1 MRFQDRVA
9 IITGSGSGLGRVLA
23 HRFAA
28 EGAAVVVADV
38 VGQLASAVGDEI
50 SLAGGKSLAQTTDVT
65 NAADVEAM
73 VGAAREVFGPV
84 DILVNNAAKATDA
97 DFTDMSE
104 ETWDDDVGV
113 TLKGPFLCSQ
123 AVLAGMVQNESGVIL
138 NISSVNA
145 LAYFGN
151 EAYSA
156 AKAGI
161 LSLTRS
167 LAVRYG
173 PYGVRVNA
181 IVPGTLR
188 TPAWEQRQQK
198 DPEVFERIAK
208 WYPLGRIGEPE
219 VVAGAALFLA
229 SDEASWITGAVLPVD
244 CERKQNTCQSTHRN
258 LDSHDLRHR
267 SGARR
272 GGSDQTHAST
282 TASIIG
288 ERSRVR
294 SKGILLSAAAT
305 LILLVFVAF
314 PAAARKPEPQAGEFC
329 AAELPLGSPS
339 LQETRTTTE
348 VAPGVTYTLI
358 ERGEQSG
365 KDFYTVDVAFETDLA
380 AAKAAAKE

>member
-1 MRFQDRVA
+1 MRFQGRVA

-23 HRFAA
+23 HRFAG

-38 VGQLASAVGDEI
+38 VGQRATEVVDEI
-50 SLAGGKSLAQTTDVT
+50 SEAGGKSLAQTVDVT
-65 NAADVEAM
+65 DAADVEAM
-73 VGAAREVFGPV
+73 VGAARESFGSV
-84 DILVNNAAKATDA
+84 QILVNNAAKATDA
-97 DFTDMSE
+97 DFTDVSE
-104 ETWDDDVGV
+104 ETWDDDVAV

-219 VVAGAALFLA
+219 DVARAALFLA
-229 SDEASWITGAVLPVD
+229 SDEAAWISGAALPVD
-244 CERKQNTCQSTHRN
+244 
-258 LDSHDLRHR
+258 
-267 SGARR
+267 
-272 GGSDQTHAST
+272 GGL
-282 TASIIG
+282 TAGNMEMMQEIIK
-288 ERSRVR
+288 E
-294 SKGILLSAAAT
+294 
-305 LILLVFVAF
+305 
-314 PAAARKPEPQAGEFC
+314 PEDHIQ
-329 AAELPLGSPS
+329 
-339 LQETRTTTE
+339 
-348 VAPGVTYTLI
+348 
-358 ERGEQSG
+358 
-365 KDFYTVDVAFETDLA
+365 
-380 AAKAAAKE
+380 